1 VLYKGVKRP
10 CIYHLSVVSS
20 KCRNLCWELS
30 VKSPG
35 FGILWNAKDPRAA
48 GQYQC
53 LHVLGSMGSNVLNS
67 LVSQFFRVIN
77 CLRFQTETPL
87 KTIIEP

>member
-1 VLYKGVKRP
+1 M
-10 CIYHLSVVSS
+10 HLSVVSDSS
-20 KCRNLCWELS
+20 KCKNLCWELS

-35 FGILWNAKDPRAA
+35 FGILSAAWSMWNAKDPRAE

-53 LHVLGSMGSNVLNS
+53 LHVSGSMGSNVLDS

-77 CLRFQTETPL
+77 CLR
-87 KTIIEP
+87 